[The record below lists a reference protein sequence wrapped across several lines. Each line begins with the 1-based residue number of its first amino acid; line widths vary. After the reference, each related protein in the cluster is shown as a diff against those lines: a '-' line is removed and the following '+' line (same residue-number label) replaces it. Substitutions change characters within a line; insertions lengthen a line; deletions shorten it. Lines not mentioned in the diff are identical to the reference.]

1 VNRRSQQSKPTF
13 AALLL
18 VMALGACTVINEHKA
33 PPSDWPQLEVI
44 VEEHGFWG
52 TQEKCGRNVAEVVLI
67 GPMLACAWIN
77 FDEMTCRIYLWL
89 TSALGHELLHC
100 KGYDH
105 YISNSL
111 ADYWNEWKQSQR
123 VAEK

>member
-1 VNRRSQQSKPTF
+1 MNRRSQQSKPTF

-18 VMALGACTVINEHKA
+18 VMALGACTIVNEHRA
-33 PPSDWPQLEVI
+33 PPSDWPVLEVI

-67 GPMLACAWIN
+67 GPMLACAWVN
-77 FDEMTCRIYLWL
+77 FDEMTCRIYLWM

-105 YISNSL
+105 YISNAL